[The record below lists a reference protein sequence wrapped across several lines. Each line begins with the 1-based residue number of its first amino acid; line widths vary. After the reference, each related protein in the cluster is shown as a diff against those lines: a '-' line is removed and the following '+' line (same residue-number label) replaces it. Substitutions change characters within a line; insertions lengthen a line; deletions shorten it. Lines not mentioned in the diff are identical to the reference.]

1 MSPFTPSAR
10 RGVAGAVATLW
21 LVVVVIL
28 WVATLGLWYMATRA
42 VGEAEATVETQKS
55 ACTEI
60 ETQMAADKEAFDA
73 LSAVVGYRPSP
84 EARSDPGAIQ
94 IELDGVKQ
102 DLGEA
107 VSPDAKL
114 TLGEAVAALRTA
126 LAGAKQSADSTQT
139 DLDGE
144 IDQRQAAEATANEVE
159 STFTEQVTQIN
170 TQLEDERQRADNQST
185 ADLKRFDE
193 LMAAQQ
199 ASDAAAR
206 QAQQSLADVQLQSR
220 RDLSRVEA
228 QLKAIAIRR
237 EPKAPDA
244 PDGKILMVGSGGSI
258 AFIDIGRRS
267 GLRPGTRFEV
277 LTPAANGE
285 LVNSGTMV
293 EVRELQDNIAMVG
306 VIGDFNPLNPIL
318 PGDQVRNPHFDRTR
332 VMHHYL
338 LGEYPLTLSKEFVA
352 ARLSELG
359 AAVDGTLGTQTDV
372 LVLGDKPL
380 GEAEAQDLTMTDEYK
395 LADKLGMRIIRLAE
409 LAEFLRY

>member
-1 MSPFTPSAR
+1 VVHHAR
-10 RGVAGAVATLW
+10 LVEVGIAHAVAG
-21 LVVVVIL
+21 
-28 WVATLGLWYMATRA
+28 
-42 VGEAEATVETQKS
+42 
-55 ACTEI
+55 
-60 ETQMAADKEAFDA
+60 
-73 LSAVVGYRPSP
+73 
-84 EARSDPGAIQ
+84 
-94 IELDGVKQ
+94 Q
-102 DLGEA
+102 D
-107 VSPDAKL
+107 
-114 TLGEAVAALRTA
+114 R
-126 LAGAKQSADSTQT
+126 
-139 DLDGE
+139 
-144 IDQRQAAEATANEVE
+144 I
-159 STFTEQVTQIN
+159 EQVG
-170 TQLEDERQRADNQST
+170 QLNQQLTDERQRADNQST
-185 ADLKRFDE
+185 SDLKRFDE

-206 QAQQSLADVQLQSR
+206 QAQQSLAEVQLQSR

-237 EPKAPDA
+237 EPKAPDM
-244 PDGKILMVGSGGSI
+244 PDGKILTVGSGGSI

-338 LGEYPLTLSKEFVA
+338 LGEYPLTMSKEFVA

-359 AAVDGTLGTQTDV
+359 AAVDDTLGTQTDV

-380 GEAEAQDLTMTDEYK
+380 GEENAKDLTELDEYK